1 MDTII
6 KIVKKEKSWIE
17 SSAIDQLG
25 SVAKL
30 GGMVRSVGLPD
41 LHAGKT
47 PVGAAF
53 VTKGIIYPHIIGN
66 DIGCGMSLFSTGIAR
81 KKFKVSK
88 VIKKLEKLQLDSMEA
103 CYEIIP
109 ELEDIE
115 EEFKRKLGSIGSGN
129 HFAEF
134 QEICEVHDKDEF
146 AKLGIKKDE
155 VYLLVHS
162 GSRSYGEHVLR
173 KHIEKNMCSKGLL
186 QSSKGFKEYMADH
199 KRAVLFAMEN
209 RLLVADRVC
218 EHVGTNESSLILDS
232 VHNSISSYVDECG
245 EELFIHRKGAA
256 PSDTGCI
263 VVAGS
268 RGSKSYIVKPS
279 ENLSDY
285 AFSISH
291 GAGRKW
297 SRFSCKERLEN
308 VLSKKTVRGGNVGGN
323 LVCSDKKLIYEEAP
337 QAYKDIERV
346 IEDMIHENMITI
358 VASLNPLVTYKG

>member
-1 MDTII
+1 METTI
-6 KIVKKEKSWIE
+6 KIVKREKSWIE
-17 SSAIDQLG
+17 SSAIEQLE

-30 GGMVRSVGLPD
+30 GGMVRAVGLPD
-41 LHAGKT
+41 IHVGKT

-53 VTKGIIYPHIIGN
+53 VTKGIVYPHIIGN
-66 DIGCGMSLFSTGIAR
+66 DVGCGMSLFSTGIAR

-88 VIKKLEKLQLDSMEA
+88 VVKKLEKLQLDAMEP
-103 CYEIIP
+103 CCEIIP
-109 ELEDIE
+109 ELEDIDE
-115 EEFKRKLGSIGSGN
+115 QFKRKLGTIGSGN

-134 QEICEVHDKDEF
+134 QEICEVHDNDELS
-146 AKLGIKKDE
+146 KLGIKRGE

-162 GSRSYGEHVLR
+162 GSRSYGEHILR
-173 KHIEKNMCSKGLL
+173 KHIEKNMGGKGLL
-186 QSSKGFKEYMADH
+186 QGIEGFNEYMDDH
-199 KRAVLFAMEN
+199 KRAVFFAMGN
-209 RLLVADRVC
+209 RMIVASSVC
-218 EHVGTNESSLILDS
+218 NHIGTSESRLILNS
-232 VHNSISSYVDECG
+232 VHNGVSSYRDEFG

-256 PSDTGCI
+256 PSDVGCI

-308 VLSKKTVRGGNVGGN
+308 VISKRAVRGGDVGSN
-323 LVCSDKKLIYEEAP
+323 IVCSDKKLIYEEAP

-346 IEDMIHENMITI
+346 IEDMLHENMITL